1 MFPMR
6 VIVSTIGTPPYGISK
21 YLVDIIQPTLNKNQH
36 KVKNS
41 KSFVSQAQTWKIE
54 PDEIQVYMMSQT
66 FIHQY
71 PSIKQLM

>member
-1 MFPMR
+1 MQ
-6 VIVSTIGTPPYGISK
+6 VIVSTIGMPPYRISK
-21 YLVDIIQPTLNKNQH
+21 YLVDIIKPTLNKSQH

-41 KSFVSQAQTWKIE
+41 KSFVSQAQIWKI
-54 PDEIQVYMMSQT
+54 DKFHMMSQT

>member
-1 MFPMR
+1 MQ
-6 VIVSTIGTPPYGISK
+6 VIVSTIGMPPYRISK
-21 YLVDIIQPTLNKNQH
+21 YLVDIIKPTLNKSQH